1 MSSIATVTSKG
12 QVTLPVAVRRALHI
26 VTGDKLAFVVEDD
39 HVVVRPAPDF
49 LDLAGTIPVP
59 DEARGLDWDD
69 ILQAAYRDSAR
80 A

>member
-12 QVTLPVAVRRALHI
+12 QVTLPAAVRRALSLHA
-26 VTGDKLAFVVEDD
+26 GAKLEFTVAGD

-49 LDLAGTIPVP
+49 LSLAGSIEVP
-59 DEARGLDWDD
+59 AEIRGAAWRDVK
-69 ILQAAYRDSAR
+69 AMAYRERGA